1 MKNKQK
7 PMQNKETNKKDN
19 GKKRR
24 KHQEKAYLQISISYW
39 VKEIKKR
46 EWEENKHN

>member
-19 GKKRR
+19 GKK
-24 KHQEKAYLQISISYW
+24 
-39 VKEIKKR
+39 KETTPGKSLSTNFNIILSKRNKKR